1 MVSPIEAWIA
11 KEVFCTWTEV
21 EFVKRTSGM
30 LKLEVLGSSDGGGR
44 IAPGGGHSE
53 STVGTS
59 KETAIVLELIIFGT
73 SGV

>member
-1 MVSPIEAWIA
+1 
-11 KEVFCTWTEV
+11 
-21 EFVKRTSGM
+21 M